1 MNTQTKPTSSWTIGA
16 FTAFI
21 IAALAAIP
29 YMQYPAGLI
38 LTKFIVN
45 WAIYAVIITAVVE
58 IYRKITKRR
67 A

>member
-1 MNTQTKPTSSWTIGA
+1 MQTQAKPTSSWTIGT
-16 FTAFI
+16 FVAFI
-21 IAALAAIP
+21 VAALAAIP

-45 WAIYAVIITAVVE
+45 WAIYTVIITAVVE
-58 IYRKITKRR
+58 IYRRITRRR

>member
-1 MNTQTKPTSSWTIGA
+1 MNTQTRSTSSWTIGT

-29 YMQYPAGLI
+29 FMEYPAGFV

-45 WAIYAVIITAVVE
+45 WAIYTVFITAAVE
-58 IYRKITKRR
+58 IYRKITKRGS
-67 A
+67 